1 MRKLFLS
8 ALLLSMGCSFC
19 FSQVLAPELEDP
31 TVNSINRLPAREEV
45 CLNLDLRQLGLGG
58 ASCGP
63 KPLDKYIFPIQKES
77 YSITISPY
85 RR

>member
-31 TVNSINRLPAREEV
+31 TVNSINRLPARAYSMPLASVKDALTDALEPSTPYV
-45 CLNLDLRQLGLGG
+45 QSLNGDW
-58 ASCGP
+58 
-63 KPLDKYIFPIQKES
+63 
-77 YSITISPY
+77 
-85 RR
+85 